1 MRTITEI
8 RDGVRARTFSASE
21 IAQEY
26 LNRIDE
32 KNGELN
38 AFLDIDRIG
47 LKRAARS
54 IDSAVM
60 SRRDLGPLMGVPVAI
75 KDNMVTRG
83 LTTTAGSHIL
93 KNFVPVYD
101 AHVVERLQAAG
112 ALIIGKT
119 NLDEFA
125 MGSSTENSAYGPT
138 RNPID
143 PTRIP
148 GGSSGGSAAAVGAD
162 LACVSLGSDTGGS
175 IRQPAALCGVVGM
188 KPTYGRVS
196 RYGLIAFASSLDQIG
211 PFANN
216 VTDLAL
222 TLGVIAG
229 HDPRDSTSLNED
241 VPDYTA
247 GLEDGVKG
255 LRIGVPTEY
264 FGEGLDDDVEKSV
277 RAAIAGLERQGAEI
291 VEVSL
296 PDTQSCLA
304 SYYVIAPAEASSNL
318 ARYDG
323 VRYGVRVHAP
333 NLLGT
338 YKATRGSGFGREVKR
353 RIMVGTYALSAG
365 YYDAYYGTAQRVRAL
380 IRSGFAKAF
389 EQCDVIATPTSPTT
403 APRLGEKADPLS
415 MYLMDVY
422 TISANLAGIPALS
435 IPCGK
440 SPDNGLPIGLQL
452 LGPAGGEQTLL
463 RAAFAHESAG
473 VADE

>member
-1 MRTITEI
+1 
-8 RDGVRARTFSASE
+8 
-21 IAQEY
+21 
-26 LNRIDE
+26 
-32 KNGELN
+32 
-38 AFLDIDRIG
+38 
-47 LKRAARS
+47 
-54 IDSAVM
+54 
-60 SRRDLGPLMGVPVAI
+60 
-75 KDNMVTRG
+75 
-83 LTTTAGSHIL
+83 
-93 KNFVPVYD
+93 
-101 AHVVERLQAAG
+101 
-112 ALIIGKT
+112 
-119 NLDEFA
+119 
-125 MGSSTENSAYGPT
+125 
-138 RNPID
+138 
-143 PTRIP
+143 
-148 GGSSGGSAAAVGAD
+148 
-162 LACVSLGSDTGGS
+162 
-175 IRQPAALCGVVGM
+175 M

-216 VTDLAL
+216 VTDVAL